1 MTSPAT
7 ISGKAQQGQTLTG
20 SPGTWS
26 GTTPMT
32 YSYQWQ
38 RCDSAGSF
46 CSAVLGATA
55 NTYLLASSDVGHT
68 MRISATATNS
78 AGSANASSSA
88 TTVVASAPSLNIPAD
103 LFTGD
108 FETDNFSQWDHVS
121 DPNPSSAHPP
131 AIVPG
136 PWVQGSYA
144 AKLTVDPTDTFV
156 TGSGYTSTRVD
167 VYENSRADLA
177 SEGKDIWE
185 HAYVMFPSAANSST
199 PFKPTAGNWN
209 WLFQWHSASSLIG
222 GESTTGGQPFAMGVQ
237 TGVSFTDSGCSYN
250 STGDVTK
257 QELFWYFTGGNI
269 AAGPQPKRLG
279 CLNAQLQYNHW
290 YDVYWHFIWSKDPS
304 KGLFHLEIDGQVVA
318 DLHQAT
324 LLYNSSTGATD
335 APNVEISNYR
345 GPDPATGQPP
355 TWSSSV
361 FYDGVVLGPTKS
373 SVQ

>member
-1 MTSPAT
+1 MTSPPT
-7 ISGKAQQGQTLTG
+7 ISGTAQGGQTLAG
-20 SPGTWS
+20 GPGTWS

-38 RCDSAGSF
+38 RCDSAGSS
-46 CSAVLGATA
+46 CSAVSGATA

-68 MRISATATNS
+68 MRVSATATNS

-88 TTVVASAPSLNIPAD
+88 TTVVASAPSLNLPD

-108 FETDNFSQWDHVS
+108 FETGDFSQWQHVS
-121 DPNPSSAHPP
+121 DPNTSSPNDPKVVASPH
-131 AIVPG
+131 I
-136 PWVQGSYA
+136 QGSYA
-144 AKLTVDPTDTFV
+144 ANLTVDPNDV
-156 TGSGYTSTRVD
+156 SSVGSCSSCSTRVD
-167 VYENSRADLA
+167 LYQNANAALA

-185 HAYVMFPSAANSST
+185 HAYVMFPSGLYRPS
-199 PFKPTAGNWN
+199 PGNWN
-209 WLFQWHSASSLIG
+209 WLFQWHSASSIIGAINVTG
-222 GESTTGGQPFAMGVQ
+222 GEPVEMGVQ
-237 TGVSFTDSGCSYN
+237 TGVSFTDTGCGYN
-250 STGDVTK
+250 SSGDASK
-257 QELFWYFTGGNI
+257 QELFGYFAGGDI
-269 AAGPQPKRLG
+269 SGGPVPRRMW
-279 CLNAQLQYNHW
+279 CLNAPLQYNHW

-318 DLHQAT
+318 DVHQAT

-355 TWSSSV
+355 AWSSSV
-361 FYDGVVLGPTKS
+361 FYDGIVLGTTKS